1 MPVRPPHSSLPIFKP
16 LIPPHVSALAARI
29 PRPQLPPSA
38 PFFRLEG
45 HRAPTRALYRQLLR
59 ATRSS
64 RSKQSSDYGG
74 QQHDASLATLRE
86 ELGSKKVLELRPW
99 VVSAGMPAARRA
111 KKAEI
116 VSWLVEHRSV
126 IPSAGVSNLSSS
138 PIPSSFVSSAATASS
153 SDGGFPFIRQWLAGA
168 WRGKKGLTSI
178 PLTRAF
184 LEKQYDLLSQI
195 LSEPPATS
203 ITQLEDRLAA
213 KAARRAAYLA
223 SQAEEGV
230 TSYPHGRLTG
240 GFLRPTIFNGPLP
253 RIKPQPLGLSMMIHN
268 RLRARERRQASRR
281 MWAEHIVDMRHEVD
295 FLFGLGVRAG
305 GWGTAM
311 QAHIATLDAKFK
323 GEHQRS
329 ESRYDEGM
337 VRRVKRARARR
348 TRWQQEQARRR
359 KEAEALS
366 DGSEGQ

>member
-1 MPVRPPHSSLPIFKP
+1 MPVRPPRSSLPIFKP

-29 PRPQLPPSA
+29 PRPQLLPSA

-64 RSKQSSDYGG
+64 RSKQSSDIGG
-74 QQHDASLATLRE
+74 RQHDVSLATLRE

-116 VSWLVEHRSV
+116 ISWLVEHRSA
-126 IPSAGVSNLSSS
+126 IPPAGVSNLALS
-138 PIPSSFVSSAATASS
+138 PIPSSFVSSAAAASS
-153 SDGGFPFIRQWLAGA
+153 SDGGFPFIRQWLADA

-178 PLTRAF
+178 PLARAF
-184 LEKQYDLLSQI
+184 LEKQYNLLSQL

-223 SQAEEGV
+223 SQAEQGV
-230 TSYPHGRLTG
+230 TSHGRLTG

-281 MWAEHIVDMRHEVD
+281 MWVEHIVDMRHEVD
-295 FLFGLGVRAG
+295 FLFGLGVRTG

-311 QAHIATLDAKFK
+311 QAHIATLDEKYK

-329 ESRYDEGM
+329 ERRFEEGM

-348 TRWQQEQARRR
+348 TRWQQEQARKR
-359 KEAEALS
+359 KEAEALLE
-366 DGSEGQ
+366 GSEGQ